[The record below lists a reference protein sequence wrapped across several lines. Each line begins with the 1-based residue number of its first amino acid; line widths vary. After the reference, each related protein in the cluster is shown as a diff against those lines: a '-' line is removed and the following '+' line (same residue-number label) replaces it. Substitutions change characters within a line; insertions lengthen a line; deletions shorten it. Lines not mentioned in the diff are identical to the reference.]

1 MNNIVFFIGISFIL
15 LHEMDAVR
23 CHEWRIFPGL
33 SLLNDQLGFVL
44 FMLAHVPLLTWLI
57 YFVGNPSFRN
67 GFDIFLLIHLG
78 LHLMFLKHPKN
89 EFKDWISWTIISG
102 AAICGAI
109 DLFLIS

>member
-44 FMLAHVPLLTWLI
+44 FMLAHVPLFTWLI

-67 GFDIFLLIHLG
+67 GLDIFLLIHLG
-78 LHLMFLKHPKN
+78 LHLIFLKHPKN
-89 EFKDWISWTIISG
+89 EFKDWTSWTIISG

-109 DLFLIS
+109 DLFLIR

>member
-15 LHEMDAVR
+15 LHEMDAIR

-33 SLLNDQLGFVL
+33 SLLNAQLGFVL
-44 FMLAHVPLLTWLI
+44 FMLAHVPLFTWLI
-57 YFVGNPSFRN
+57 YFVGNPSFRK

-78 LHLMFLKHPKN
+78 LHLVFLKHPKN

-109 DLFLIS
+109 DLFLIN

>member
-33 SLLNDQLGFVL
+33 SLLNDQSGFVL
-44 FMLAHVPLLTWLI
+44 FMLAHVPLFTWLI
-57 YFVGNPSFRN
+57 YCVGNPSFRN

-78 LHLMFLKHPKN
+78 LHLVFLKHPKN